1 MSRGVTLKSYNGAIK
16 LILDPEMNF
25 NELLG
30 HVRDKFYAARN
41 FLGSSSIILD
51 IEGRKLSDIE
61 ESLIVDAINASS
73 DVDVACIV
81 GKNEN
86 DQEHIRKVGEILND
100 KINSLDKC
108 IILQTS
114 VMNKQ
119 VIDVEDSVLVLGD
132 VNPGSQ
138 IKSVGNIIV
147 LGGLYGSAYAG
158 SNGDESSFVCAIE
171 MEPESLIIG
180 DKEYIPD
187 SKPIWSAMLK
197 PAPKV
202 ARVSAGELTIG
213 PLNRVV
219 MEKIYESKK
228 LSHS

>member
-1 MSRGVTLKSYNGAIK
+1 MSQGVTLKSYNGAIK

-25 NELLG
+25 KELLG
-30 HVRDKFYAARN
+30 LVRDKFYASKA

-61 ESLIVDAINASS
+61 ESLIVDAINASC
-73 DVDVACIV
+73 DVSVSCIV
-81 GKNEN
+81 GKNEQ

-108 IILQTS
+108 IILQSS

-138 IKSVGNIIV
+138 IKSCGNIIV

-158 SNGDESSFVCAIE
+158 SAGDETSFVCAIE
-171 MEPESLIIG
+171 MEPECLIIG
-180 DKEYIPD
+180 DKKYVPEN
-187 SKPIWSAMLK
+187 KPIWSAMLK

-202 ARVSAGELTIG
+202 ARICDGELTIG
-213 PLNRVV
+213 PLNRVI

-228 LSHS
+228 LSDT

>member
-1 MSRGVTLKSYNGAIK
+1 MSQGVTLKSYNGAIK
-16 LILDPEMNF
+16 LILDPDMNF

-30 HVRDKFYAARN
+30 QVRDKFYASKS

-51 IEGRKLSDIE
+51 IEGRKLSDFE
-61 ESLIVDAINASS
+61 ESLVIDAINASC
-73 DVDVACIV
+73 DVNVACLV

-86 DQEHIRKVGEILND
+86 DQEHIRKVGEILNE
-100 KINSLDKC
+100 KIGSLDKC
-108 IILQTS
+108 IILQSS

-119 VIDVEDSVLVLGD
+119 AIDVEDSVLVLGD

-138 IKSVGNIIV
+138 IKSSGNIIV

-158 SNGDESSFVCAIE
+158 ASGDETSFVCAIE
-171 MEPESLIIG
+171 MAPESLIIG
-180 DKEYIPD
+180 DKKYIPD

-202 ARVSAGELTIG
+202 ARILDGELTIG

-228 LSHS
+228 ISHS

>member
-1 MSRGVTLKSYNGAIK
+1 MIRGVTLKSYNGAIK

-30 HVRDKFYAARN
+30 YVRDKFYAARN

-51 IEGRKLSDIE
+51 IEGRNLSDIE

-73 DVDVACIV
+73 DVDVSCIV

-108 IILQTS
+108 IILQSS

-138 IKSVGNIIV
+138 IKSCGNIIV

-158 SNGDESSFVCAIE
+158 SNGDESAFVCAIE
-171 MEPESLIIG
+171 MEPENLIIG
-180 DKEYIPD
+180 DKEYIPE
-187 SKPIWSAMLK
+187 SKPIWSAKLK
-197 PAPKV
+197 AAPKV
-202 ARVSAGELTIG
+202 ARVADGELTIG

>member
-1 MSRGVTLKSYNGAIK
+1 MSQGVTLKSYNGAIK
-16 LILDPEMNF
+16 LILDPGMNF

-30 HVRDKFYAARN
+30 LVRDKFYASKA

-61 ESLIVDAINASS
+61 ESLIVDAINASC
-73 DVDVACIV
+73 DVSVSCIV
-81 GKNEN
+81 GKNEQ

-108 IILQTS
+108 IILQSS

-138 IKSVGNIIV
+138 IKSCGNIIV

-158 SNGDESSFVCAIE
+158 SAGDETSFVCAIE
-171 MEPESLIIG
+171 MEPECLIIG
-180 DKEYIPD
+180 DKKYVPEN
-187 SKPIWSAMLK
+187 KPIWSAMLK

-202 ARVSAGELTIG
+202 ARICDGELTIG
-213 PLNRVV
+213 PLNRVI

-228 LSHS
+228 LSDT

>member
-1 MSRGVTLKSYNGAIK
+1 MSQGVTLKSYNGAIK

-30 HVRDKFYAARN
+30 LVRDKFYASKA

-61 ESLIVDAINASS
+61 ESLIVDAINASC
-73 DVDVACIV
+73 DVSVSCIV
-81 GKNEN
+81 GKNEQ

-108 IILQTS
+108 IILQSS

-138 IKSVGNIIV
+138 IKSFGNIIV

-158 SNGDESSFVCAIE
+158 SAGDETSFVCAIE
-171 MEPESLIIG
+171 MEPECLIIG
-180 DKEYIPD
+180 DKKYVPEN
-187 SKPIWSAMLK
+187 KPIWSAMLK

-202 ARVSAGELTIG
+202 ARICDGELTIG
-213 PLNRVV
+213 PLNRVI

-228 LSHS
+228 LSDT

>member
-1 MSRGVTLKSYNGAIK
+1 MSQGVTLKSYNGAIK
-16 LILDPEMNF
+16 LILDPGMNF

-30 HVRDKFYAARN
+30 LVRDKFYASKA

-61 ESLIVDAINASS
+61 ESLIVDAINASC
-73 DVDVACIV
+73 DVSVSCIV
-81 GKNEN
+81 GKNEL

-108 IILQTS
+108 IILQSS

-138 IKSVGNIIV
+138 IKSCGNIIV

-158 SNGDESSFVCAIE
+158 SAGDETSFVCAIE
-171 MEPESLIIG
+171 MEPECLIIG
-180 DKEYIPD
+180 DKKYVPEN
-187 SKPIWSAMLK
+187 KPIWSAMLK

-202 ARVSAGELTIG
+202 ARICDGELTIG
-213 PLNRVV
+213 PLNRVI

-228 LSHS
+228 LSDT